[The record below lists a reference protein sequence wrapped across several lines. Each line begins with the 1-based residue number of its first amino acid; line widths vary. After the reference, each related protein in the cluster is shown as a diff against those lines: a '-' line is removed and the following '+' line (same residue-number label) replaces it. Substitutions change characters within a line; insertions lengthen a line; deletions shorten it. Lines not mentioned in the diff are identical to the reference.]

1 MMRDSFFD
9 KFLRWLRYKKVVGH
23 IPEDSVV
30 CDIGCGYDAG
40 FLKKISYFIKQGIGL
55 DKEVADF
62 KGANLEFKKIKVFKD
77 IPIGNETC
85 DVVTLIAV
93 IEHLDHP
100 QEILKE
106 AFRVLKEEGKL
117 ILTTPTPMAK
127 PILEFLSFKL
137 GLVDKNEIGGHKNY
151 FWTKDVKRMLL
162 ENGFKK
168 EGIKNHF
175 FECYLNNLIIA
186 QK

>member
-1 MMRDSFFD
+1 MKQDSFFD
-9 KFLRWLRYKKVVGH
+9 KFLRWLRYKKVVKH

-40 FLKKISYFIKQGIGL
+40 FLKKISYFIKRGIGL
-55 DKEVADF
+55 DKEVSDF
-62 KGANLEFKKIKVFKD
+62 KNSNLEFKKIKVFKD
-77 IPIGNETC
+77 IPVSNEPC
-85 DVVTLIAV
+85 DVVTLTAV

-100 QEILKE
+100 QEILNE
-106 AFRVLKEEGKL
+106 AFRALRGGGKL
-117 ILTTPTPMAK
+117 ILTTPTPLAK

-137 GLVDKNEIGGHKNY
+137 GLVDKNEIGSHKNY
-151 FWTKDVKRMLL
+151 FWTKDVKKMLL
-162 ENGFKK
+162 KSGFK
-168 EGIKNHF
+168 EESIKNYF